1 VCVFQQ
7 LVFVIC
13 FQHQAKNKCTRIFLP
28 STYTINQQQAAT
40 MDSDPIVSSPV
51 KRQKTA
57 GGFRPAGRRTFT
69 HTTATS
75 APPVQQR
82 AASSAPRT
90 FANLMADLDGTSQP
104 SSYNTQT
111 YLTQPT
117 QPLAPSRKRSHS
129 STPTV
134 QVARSS
140 PAPVPE
146 SPMPQQSFSM
156 PQSKLGAR
164 FAPPGTAFRRPP
176 GIQQPA
182 RPQLPLIN
190 IDDDD
195 DFVDPPVDRSS
206 DTDTRS
212 AIAPTAFT
220 KGGRNLDSSPNR
232 THQLPKSSEEKFK
245 SLTSSFTYNGGSME
259 SAYGGVSR
267 NKPKQRQSGPSRA
280 LPVEDDMTLEDIPEE
295 YHRRNVKRIMSI
307 LPGRAIHVYYKAS
320 REYHGN
326 QDDATDYILRQEEYG
341 NDMHDVVDLTSSDIE
356 SNAAKPNAQ
365 ARPAAKQQVKAPTRT
380 IADKYQTKPPK
391 PTATTSET
399 TPDAKPRRRLMQGRR
414 NPASPE
420 PSPSPVRPAQA
431 AVKKRTITVI
441 DSDASDA
448 ESGKASS
455 EGDTSGFDGRLL
467 NFFNT
472 CSAQDLADMSNEKLE
487 IAQFVLSKKPFRSL
501 NAIRNISDAPPLKS
515 GKRSAKKA
523 IGDKV
528 LDVCEEMYKGYEAV
542 DELVEKCD
550 NLGKPIADTM
560 KQWGIDITAA
570 AKDGELALTS
580 IEDMQQDSGIG
591 TPASSTGGVMD
602 DDDDDVVKIKS
613 TRPNKSKKN
622 VFLKQ
627 PANMSNDIVMKDYQ
641 LFGLNWLN
649 LLWSKKLSCIL
660 ADDMGLGKTC
670 QVIAFLAHLKFTQVK
685 GVHLVVVPGS
695 TLENWIRELNRFCP
709 ALEVAPYY
717 GSQIERDQQRQDYGA
732 RLNEID
738 VIVTTYETAVGKYD
752 TDFLRKTVRP
762 VVCVFDEGHALKNSQ
777 SKRHQQLMRI
787 PAEFRLLLTGTPLQN
802 NLQEL
807 ASLLSFILPSLFNSR
822 RDELDNIFKFKATTK
837 DADHAA
843 LLSAQRIQRARSMM
857 TPFILRRKKQQ
868 VLKHMPAKH
877 RRVEHCHML
886 PEQQVIYNE
895 MVKEALDARTQPKK
909 GKAAKTAQEMT
920 ALRFAAL
927 HPLLLRRKY
936 NDKELEKIAK
946 ALQRSEEYGDNKPD
960 LIWRLLTEQTKG
972 GDYGMHRFCLEY
984 DFLSKFALRNSEWM
998 NSGKVQKLQALL
1010 ETYINNGD
1018 RVLIFSQ
1025 FTTMMDILEAV
1036 LETLSIKFMRLDGST
1051 PMSTRQD
1058 IIDQFTTDTSIPV
1071 FMLSTKAGG
1080 AGINLACANKVIILD
1095 SGFNPQDDIQA
1106 ENRAHRVGQTRD
1118 VEVVRLV
1125 TKGTIEEQIHAL
1137 GESKLALDDR
1147 VAGLASSSGAGDDAA
1162 ADKKMESEAALAVED
1177 LFFKQLEQQQQ
1188 QQGKSSDLKKE
1199 EEEQDVHP
1207 KMADKKVIVDDVV
1220 G

>member
-1 VCVFQQ
+1 
-7 LVFVIC
+7 
-13 FQHQAKNKCTRIFLP
+13 
-28 STYTINQQQAAT
+28 

-57 GGFRPAGRRTFT
+57 GGFRPAGRRPQTQT
-69 HTTATS
+69 QMS
-75 APPVQQR
+75 ASGSIPTQILSRPPPQ
-82 AASSAPRT
+82 ANLT
-90 FANLMADLDGTSQP
+90 FANLMADLTADSQP
-104 SSYNTQT
+104 HS
-111 YLTQPT
+111 TQPT
-117 QPLAPSRKRSHS
+117 QLLPTAQKRSHS

-146 SPMPQQSFSM
+146 SPLPQPHSR
-156 PQSKLGAR
+156 PQSTLGAR
-164 FAPPGTAFRRPP
+164 FAPPGTGFRRPG
-176 GIQQPA
+176 GIIQP
-182 RPQLPLIN
+182 RPVQLIN

-195 DFVDPPVDRSS
+195 DFADPPVDRSS
-206 DTDTRS
+206 DTEGPATQS
-212 AIAPTAFT
+212 AIIPTAFT

-232 THQLPKSSEEKFK
+232 VYESPKSSAEKFK
-245 SLTSSFTYNGGSME
+245 NLTSSFAYNAGGME
-259 SAYGGVSR
+259 TAYGGASR
-267 NKPKQRQSGPSRA
+267 NKPQQRQPVPSRA
-280 LPVEDDMTLEDIPEE
+280 QPVED
-295 YHRRNVKRIMSI
+295 MSI
-307 LPGRAIHVYYKAS
+307 NDIFEVQDQKKVERMMTVAPGRPISVLYKALKTC
-320 REYHGN
+320 HGSF
-326 QDDATDYILRQEEYG
+326 DDAI
-341 NDMHDVVDLTSSDIE
+341 DMVFRNEGEKGDMDVVDLTSSDIE
-356 SNAAKPNAQ
+356 SNVAKPSAQ
-365 ARPAAKQQVKAPTRT
+365 PRAAAKQQVKAPTRT
-380 IADKYQTKPPK
+380 IADKYSTKPK
-391 PTATTSET
+391 PTTVPSPEA
-399 TPDAKPRRRLMQGRR
+399 AKPRRRLMQGRK
-414 NPASPE
+414 NPVSPIG
-420 PSPSPVRPAQA
+420 SPSPTKPVEAV
-431 AVKKRTITVI
+431 VKKRPVII
-441 DSDASDA
+441 DSDDSDA
-448 ESGKASS
+448 ESGRESS
-455 EGDTSGFDGRLL
+455 EEDTSDFDGRLL
-467 NFFNT
+467 KFFNT
-472 CSAQDLADMSNEKLE
+472 CSAQDLADISNEKLE
-487 IAQFVLSKKPFRSL
+487 IAEFILSKKPFRSL

-515 GKRSAKKA
+515 GKKSAKKA

-528 LDVCEEMYKGYEAV
+528 MDVCREMYKGYEAV
-542 DELVEKCD
+542 DELVENCD

-560 KQWGIDITAA
+560 KQWGIDFAA
-570 AKDGELALTS
+570 ATKDGELALTS
-580 IEDMQQDSGIG
+580 LEDTQHDSGMG
-591 TPASSTGGVMD
+591 TPASSTGILD
-602 DDDDDVVKIKS
+602 DDDDDIVKPKTS
-613 TRPNKSKKN
+613 RPNKLKKN
-622 VFLKQ
+622 IFLKQ
-627 PANMSNDIVMKDYQ
+627 PSNMSTDLVMKDYQ

-670 QVIAFLAHLKFTQVK
+670 QVIAFLAHLKQTGVP

-717 GSQIERDQQRQDYGA
+717 GSQAERENQRYDYGS
-732 RLNEID
+732 RLDEID

-822 RDELDNIFKFKATTK
+822 REDLDNIFKFKATTK

-843 LLSAQRIQRARSMM
+843 LLSAQRIARARSMM

-877 RRVEHCHML
+877 RRVEYCDML
-886 PEQQVIYNE
+886 PEQREVYNE
-895 MVKEALDARTQPKK
+895 MVKQAVDARTQPKK
-909 GKAAKTAQEMT
+909 GGTKAAKTAQEMT

-936 NDKELEKIAK
+936 GDKELEKLAK
-946 ALQRSEEYGDNKPD
+946 ALKRSEEYGDNKPE

-972 GDYGMHRFCLEY
+972 GDFGMHKFCLDY
-984 DFLSKFALRNSEWM
+984 DFLNRYALHNNEWM
-998 NSGKVQKLQALL
+998 NSGKVNKLRELL
-1010 ETYINNGD
+1010 EGYIKNGD
-1018 RVLIFSQ
+1018 RTLIFSQ
-1025 FTTMMDILEAV
+1025 FTTMMDILESV

-1051 PMSTRQD
+1051 AMSTRQD

-1106 ENRAHRVGQTRD
+1106 ENRAHRVGQTCD

-1125 TKGTIEEQIHAL
+1125 TRGTIEEQIHAL

-1147 VAGLASSSGAGDDAA
+1147 VAGAAEDAA
-1162 ADKKMESEAALAVED
+1162 AEKKLEADAALAVED
-1177 LFFKQLEQQQQ
+1177 MFFKHLEE
-1188 QQGKSSDLKKE
+1188 DKKDE
-1199 EEEQDVHP
+1199 HHP
-1207 KMADKKVIVDDVV
+1207 KMEDKDSIDAMDITRDDTAAAKSKDLRDEFRNGLKDAGLDVKEEKDVKAEADVKEEAAVKKE
-1220 G
+1220 

>member
-1 VCVFQQ
+1 
-7 LVFVIC
+7 
-13 FQHQAKNKCTRIFLP
+13 
-28 STYTINQQQAAT
+28 
-40 MDSDPIVSSPV
+40 MDSDPILSSPV

-57 GGFRPAGRRTFT
+57 GGYRPAGRRPQTQTQTQSQPT
-69 HTTATS
+69 HASATVPTQILS
-75 APPVQQR
+75 RPPPK
-82 AASSAPRT
+82 ANLT
-90 FANLMADLDGTSQP
+90 FANLMADLTAESQP
-104 SSYNTQT
+104 

-117 QPLAPSRKRSHS
+117 QPLPTDQKRSHS

-146 SPMPQQSFSM
+146 SPLQHPHSRPS
-156 PQSKLGAR
+156 STLGAR

-176 GIQQPA
+176 GTHQSS
-182 RPQLPLIN
+182 RPVPLIN

-195 DFVDPPVDRSS
+195 DFVDPPIDRSS
-206 DTDTRS
+206 DTEGPATQP
-212 AIAPTAFT
+212 AIIPTAFT

-232 THQLPKSSEEKFK
+232 VHDSPKSSAEKFK
-245 SLTSSFTYNGGSME
+245 TFTSSFAYNGAME

-267 NKPKQRQSGPSRA
+267 NKPHQRQPAPSRA
-280 LPVEDDMTLEDIPEE
+280 QPVQD
-295 YHRRNVKRIMSI
+295 MSI
-307 LPGRAIHVYYKAS
+307 ADIFDVGMQKKVERMMTVLPGRPIRTLNNALEKS
-320 REYHGN
+320 RGN
-326 QDDATDYILRQEEYG
+326 FDDAVDMIFREED
-341 NDMHDVVDLTSSDIE
+341 NDNNMDVVDLTSSDIE
-356 SNAAKPNAQ
+356 SNAAKPSAQ
-365 ARPAAKQQVKAPTRT
+365 PRPAAKQQVKAPTRT
-380 IADKYQTKPPK
+380 IADKYSINKPK
-391 PTATTSET
+391 PATTSS
-399 TPDAKPRRRLMQGRR
+399 DAGKPKRRLVQGRK
-414 NPASPE
+414 NPASPTG
-420 PSPSPVRPAQA
+420 SPSPTKPVEAPP
-431 AVKKRTITVI
+431 KKRAVTVI
-441 DSDASDA
+441 DSDDSDA
-448 ESGKASS
+448 ESAKESS
-455 EGDTSGFDGRLL
+455 EEDTSDFDGRLL
-467 NFFNT
+467 KFFNT

-487 IAQFVLSKKPFRSL
+487 IAQFILSKKPFRSL
-501 NAIRNISDAPPLKS
+501 NAIRNISDAAPLKS
-515 GKRSAKKA
+515 GKKSAKKA

-528 LDVCEEMYKGYEAV
+528 LDVCEEMYRGYEAV

-560 KQWGIDITAA
+560 KQWGIDFAA
-570 AKDGELALTS
+570 ATKDGELALTS
-580 IEDMQQDSGIG
+580 LEDAHHDSGIG
-591 TPASSTGGVMD
+591 TPASSTGVFD
-602 DDDDDVVKIKS
+602 DDDDDIVKPKSSRPTKIK
-613 TRPNKSKKN
+613 KN
-622 VFLKQ
+622 IFLKQ
-627 PANMSNDIVMKDYQ
+627 PSNMSTDLIMKDYQ

-670 QVIAFLAHLKFTQVK
+670 QVIAFLAHLKQTEVQ

-717 GSQIERDQQRQDYGA
+717 GSQVERENQRYDYGS
-732 RLNEID
+732 RLDEID

-752 TDFLRKTVRP
+752 TDFLRKVVRP

-822 RDELDNIFKFKATTK
+822 REDLDSIFKYKATTK

-843 LLSAQRIQRARSMM
+843 LLSAQRIARARSMM

-877 RRVEHCHML
+877 RRVEYCDML
-886 PEQQVIYNE
+886 PEQREVYNE
-895 MVKEALDARTQPKK
+895 MVKQAVDARTQPKK
-909 GKAAKTAQEMT
+909 GATKAAKTAQEMT

-936 NDKELEKIAK
+936 GEKELEKLAK

-960 LIWRLLTEQTKG
+960 LIWRMLTEQTKG
-972 GDYGMHRFCLEY
+972 GDFGMHRFCLEY
-984 DFLSKFALRNSEWM
+984 DFLNKYILRSNEWM
-998 NSGKVQKLQALL
+998 NSGKINKLKELL
-1010 ETYINNGD
+1010 EAYIKNGD

-1051 PMSTRQD
+1051 PMATRQD
-1058 IIDQFTTDTSIPV
+1058 IIDQFTTDLSIPV

-1125 TKGTIEEQIHAL
+1125 TRGTIEEQIHAL

-1147 VAGLASSSGAGDDAA
+1147 VAGAEDAA
-1162 ADKKMESEAALAVED
+1162 AEKKLEADAALAVED
-1177 LFFKQLEQQQQ
+1177 MFFKHLEEE
-1188 QQGKSSDLKKE
+1188 KKDEHPKMDDKDAIDAMDITSDNTAAAKNKDLRDEFRDGLKVAGLDVKE
-1199 EEEQDVHP
+1199 EEDV
-1207 KMADKKVIVDDVV
+1207 KKEFDVKEEADVKKE
-1220 G
+1220 

>member
-1 VCVFQQ
+1 
-7 LVFVIC
+7 
-13 FQHQAKNKCTRIFLP
+13 
-28 STYTINQQQAAT
+28 

-57 GGFRPAGRRTFT
+57 GGFRPAGRRPQTQSQ
-69 HTTATS
+69 TS
-75 APPVQQR
+75 ASGTIPTQILSRP
-82 AASSAPRT
+82 APQANLT
-90 FANLMADLDGTSQP
+90 FANLMADLTGDSQP
-104 SSYNTQT
+104 FS
-111 YLTQPT
+111 TQPT
-117 QPLAPSRKRSHS
+117 QLLPTAQKRSHS

-146 SPMPQQSFSM
+146 SPLPQPHSR
-156 PQSKLGAR
+156 PQSTLGAR
-164 FAPPGTAFRRPP
+164 FAPPGTAFRRPG
-176 GIQQPA
+176 GIPQP
-182 RPQLPLIN
+182 RHVPLIN

-206 DTDTRS
+206 DTEGPATQS
-212 AIAPTAFT
+212 TIIPTAFT

-232 THQLPKSSEEKFK
+232 VYESPKSSAEKFK
-245 SLTSSFTYNGGSME
+245 SLTSSFAYSAGGME

-267 NKPKQRQSGPSRA
+267 NKPQQRQPAPSRA
-280 LPVEDDMTLEDIPEE
+280 QPVEDMTINDIFEVPDQKKVE
-295 YHRRNVKRIMSI
+295 RMMTVA
-307 LPGRAIHVYYKAS
+307 PGRPISVLYKALKTC
-320 REYHGN
+320 HGSF
-326 QDDATDYILRQEEYG
+326 DDAVDMIFRQEG
-341 NDMHDVVDLTSSDIE
+341 DKGDMDIVDLTSSDIE
-356 SNAAKPNAQ
+356 SNVAKPSAQ
-365 ARPAAKQQVKAPTRT
+365 PRAAAKQQVKAPTRT
-380 IADKYQTKPPK
+380 IADKYSTKPK
-391 PTATTSET
+391 PTGATTPEA
-399 TPDAKPRRRLMQGRR
+399 AKPRRRLMQGRK
-414 NPASPE
+414 NPVSPIG
-420 PSPSPVRPAQA
+420 SPSPTKPVE
-431 AVKKRTITVI
+431 AVPKKRAVII
-441 DSDASDA
+441 DSDDSDA
-448 ESGKASS
+448 ESGKESS
-455 EGDTSGFDGRLL
+455 EEDTSDFDGRLL
-467 NFFNT
+467 KFFNT

-487 IAQFVLSKKPFRSL
+487 IAQFILSKKPFRSL

-515 GKRSAKKA
+515 GKKSAKKA

-528 LDVCEEMYKGYEAV
+528 LDVCAEMYRGYEAV

-560 KQWGIDITAA
+560 KQWGIDFAA
-570 AKDGELALTS
+570 ATKDGELALTS
-580 IEDMQQDSGIG
+580 LEDTQHDSGMG
-591 TPASSTGGVMD
+591 TPASSTGILD
-602 DDDDDVVKIKS
+602 DDDDDIVKPKTS
-613 TRPNKSKKN
+613 RPNKLKKN
-622 VFLKQ
+622 IFLKQ
-627 PANMSNDIVMKDYQ
+627 PTNMSTDLTMKDYQ

-670 QVIAFLAHLKFTQVK
+670 QVIAFLAHLKQMEVP

-709 ALEVAPYY
+709 ALNVAPYY
-717 GSQIERDQQRQDYGA
+717 GSQAERENQRYDYGS
-732 RLNEID
+732 RLDEID

-822 RDELDNIFKFKATTK
+822 REDLDSIFKFKATTK

-843 LLSAQRIQRARSMM
+843 LLSAQRIARARSMM

-877 RRVEHCHML
+877 RRVEYCDML
-886 PEQQVIYNE
+886 PEQRDVYNE
-895 MVKEALDARTQPKK
+895 MVKQAVDARAQPKK
-909 GKAAKTAQEMT
+909 GGAKAAKTAQEMT

-936 NDKELEKIAK
+936 GDKELTKMAK
-946 ALQRSEEYGDNKPD
+946 TLQRSEEYGDNKPE

-972 GDYGMHRFCLEY
+972 GDFGMHRFCLEY
-984 DFLSKFALRNSEWM
+984 DFLTKYALINNEWM
-998 NSGKVQKLQALL
+998 NSGKVNKLKELL
-1010 ETYINNGD
+1010 EGYIKNGD
-1018 RVLIFSQ
+1018 RTLIFSQ
-1025 FTTMMDILEAV
+1025 FTTMMDILESV

-1051 PMSTRQD
+1051 AMATRQD

-1125 TKGTIEEQIHAL
+1125 TRGTIEEQIHAL

-1147 VAGLASSSGAGDDAA
+1147 VAGAAEDAA
-1162 ADKKMESEAALAVED
+1162 AEKKLEADAALAVED
-1177 LFFKQLEQQQQ
+1177 MFFKHLTEEKKDEHPKMEDKDSIDAMDITRDDTASA
-1188 QQGKSSDLKKE
+1188 KSKDLRDEFRNGLKDAGLDVKE
-1199 EEEQDVHP
+1199 EEDV
-1207 KMADKKVIVDDVV
+1207 KAEADVKEEVDVKKE
-1220 G
+1220 

>member
-1 VCVFQQ
+1 
-7 LVFVIC
+7 
-13 FQHQAKNKCTRIFLP
+13 
-28 STYTINQQQAAT
+28 

-57 GGFRPAGRRTFT
+57 GGFRPAGRRPQSQTQ
-69 HTTATS
+69 TS
-75 APPVQQR
+75 ASGTIPTQILSRPPPQ
-82 AASSAPRT
+82 ANLT
-90 FANLMADLDGTSQP
+90 FANLMADLTGDSQP
-104 SSYNTQT
+104 HS
-111 YLTQPT
+111 TQPT
-117 QPLAPSRKRSHS
+117 QLLPTAQKRSHS

-146 SPMPQQSFSM
+146 SPLPQPHSRTPST
-156 PQSKLGAR
+156 LGAR
-164 FAPPGTAFRRPP
+164 FAPPGTGFRRPG
-176 GIQQPA
+176 GIPQP
-182 RPQLPLIN
+182 RPLPVIN

-206 DTDTRS
+206 DTEGPATQS
-212 AIAPTAFT
+212 TIIPTAFT

-232 THQLPKSSEEKFK
+232 VYESPKSSVEKFK
-245 SLTSSFTYNGGSME
+245 NLTSSFAYSAGGME

-267 NKPKQRQSGPSRA
+267 NKPQQRQAAPSRA
-280 LPVEDDMTLEDIPEE
+280 QPVQD
-295 YHRRNVKRIMSI
+295 MSI
-307 LPGRAIHVYYKAS
+307 LDIFEVQDQKKVERMMTVVPGRPISVLYKALQA
-320 REYHGN
+320 RHGN
-326 QDDATDYILRQEEYG
+326 FDDAVDMILRQEGEPV
-341 NDMHDVVDLTSSDIE
+341 DMDIVDLTSSDIE
-356 SNAAKPNAQ
+356 SNAAKPSALPR
-365 ARPAAKQQVKAPTRT
+365 AAAKQQVKAPTRT
-380 IADKYQTKPPK
+380 IADKYSTKPK
-391 PTATTSET
+391 PTTATTPEA
-399 TPDAKPRRRLMQGRR
+399 AKPRRRLMQGRK
-414 NPASPE
+414 NPVSPIG
-420 PSPSPVRPAQA
+420 SPSPTKPVEAV
-431 AVKKRTITVI
+431 VKKRAVII
-441 DSDASDA
+441 DSDDSDA
-448 ESGKASS
+448 ESGKESS
-455 EGDTSGFDGRLL
+455 EEDTSDFDGRLL
-467 NFFNT
+467 KFFNT

-487 IAQFVLSKKPFRSL
+487 IAQFILSKKPFRSL
-501 NAIRNISDAPPLKS
+501 NVIRNISDAPPLKS
-515 GKRSAKKA
+515 GKKSAKKA
-523 IGDKV
+523 VGDRV
-528 LDVCEEMYKGYEAV
+528 LDVCAQMYKGYEAV

-550 NLGKPIADTM
+550 DLGKPIADTM
-560 KQWGIDITAA
+560 KQWGIDFAA
-570 AKDGELALTS
+570 ATKDGELALTS
-580 IEDMQQDSGIG
+580 LEDTQHDSGMG
-591 TPASSTGGVMD
+591 TPASSTGVLD
-602 DDDDDVVKIKS
+602 DDDDDIVKPKTS
-613 TRPNKSKKN
+613 RPNKLKKN
-622 VFLKQ
+622 IFLKQ
-627 PANMSNDIVMKDYQ
+627 PTNMSTDLTMKDYQ

-670 QVIAFLAHLKFTQVK
+670 QVIAFLAHLKQMEVP

-717 GSQIERDQQRQDYGA
+717 GSQAEREEQRYDYGS
-732 RLNEID
+732 RLGEID

-822 RDELDNIFKFKATTK
+822 REDLDSIFKYKATTK

-843 LLSAQRIQRARSMM
+843 LLSAQRIARARSMM

-877 RRVEHCHML
+877 RRVEYCDML
-886 PEQQVIYNE
+886 PEQRDVYNE
-895 MVKEALDARTQPKK
+895 MVKQALDARTQPKK
-909 GKAAKTAQEMT
+909 GGAKAAKTAQEMT

-936 NDKELEKIAK
+936 GDKELEKMAK
-946 ALQRSEEYGDNKPD
+946 ALQRSEEYGDNKPE

-972 GDYGMHRFCLEY
+972 GDFGMHRFCQQY
-984 DFLSKFALRNSEWM
+984 DFLGKYILRNNEWM
-998 NSGKVQKLQALL
+998 NSGKVNKLKELL
-1010 ETYINNGD
+1010 EGYIKNGD
-1018 RVLIFSQ
+1018 RTLIFSQ

-1051 PMSTRQD
+1051 PMATRQD

-1080 AGINLACANKVIILD
+1080 AGINLACANKVVILD

-1118 VEVVRLV
+1118 VEVVRLI
-1125 TKGTIEEQIHAL
+1125 TRGTIEEQIHAL

-1147 VAGLASSSGAGDDAA
+1147 VAGASEDAA
-1162 ADKKMESEAALAVED
+1162 AEKKLEADAALAVED
-1177 LFFKQLEQQQQ
+1177 MFFKHL
-1188 QQGKSSDLKKE
+1188 E
-1199 EEEQDVHP
+1199 EEKEDKHP
-1207 KMADKKVIVDDVV
+1207 KMDDSASAKSKDLRDEFRNGLADAGLDVKAETDGKEEMDVKKE
-1220 G
+1220 

>member
-1 VCVFQQ
+1 
-7 LVFVIC
+7 
-13 FQHQAKNKCTRIFLP
+13 
-28 STYTINQQQAAT
+28 
-40 MDSDPIVSSPV
+40 MDESDPIMSSPF
-51 KRQKTA
+51 KKQKTA
-57 GGFRPAGRRTFT
+57 GGFRPAGRRPPSQTQ
-69 HTTATS
+69 TS
-75 APPVQQR
+75 NSGTIPTQILSRPPPQ
-82 AASSAPRT
+82 AGLT
-90 FANLMADLDGTSQP
+90 FANLMADLTSDSQ
-104 SSYNTQT
+104 SSYR
-111 YLTQPT
+111 TQPT
-117 QPLAPSRKRSHS
+117 QPLPNPQKRSHS

-146 SPMPQQSFSM
+146 SPLPQ
-156 PQSKLGAR
+156 PQSRLQTALGSR

-176 GIQQPA
+176 GIQQP
-182 RPQLPLIN
+182 RPVPLIN

-206 DTDTRS
+206 DTEGPATQS
-212 AIAPTAFT
+212 AIIPTAFT
-220 KGGRNLDSSPNR
+220 RGGRNLDSSPNR
-232 THQLPKSSEEKFK
+232 IQESPKSSAEKFK
-245 SLTSSFTYNGGSME
+245 SFTSSFAYNAGGLE

-267 NKPKQRQSGPSRA
+267 NKPQQRQPAPSRA
-280 LPVEDDMTLEDIPEE
+280 QPVQD
-295 YHRRNVKRIMSI
+295 MSI
-307 LPGRAIHVYYKAS
+307 NDIFDVSDQRKVERMMTVLPGRAIRVLYKALQQC
-320 REYHGN
+320 HGN
-326 QDDATDYILRQEEYG
+326 FDDAVDVIFRQEENGG
-341 NDMHDVVDLTSSDIE
+341 NMDVVDLTSSDIE
-356 SNAAKPNAQ
+356 SNAAKPSAQ
-365 ARPAAKQQVKAPTRT
+365 PRPAAKQQVKAPTRT
-380 IADKYQTKPPK
+380 IADKYSTKPK
-391 PTATTSET
+391 PATATTSEA
-399 TPDAKPRRRLMQGRR
+399 AKPRRRLMQGRK
-414 NPASPE
+414 NPVSPVG
-420 PSPSPVRPAQA
+420 SPSPTKPVE
-431 AVKKRTITVI
+431 AVPKKRAVII
-441 DSDASDA
+441 DSDDSDA
-448 ESGKASS
+448 GSGKESS
-455 EGDTSGFDGRLL
+455 EEDTSDFDGRLL
-467 NFFNT
+467 KFFNT
-472 CSAQDLADMSNEKLE
+472 CSVQDLADLSNEKLE
-487 IAQFVLSKKPFRSL
+487 IAQFILSKKPFRSL

-515 GKRSAKKA
+515 GKKSAKKA

-528 LDVCEEMYKGYEAV
+528 LDVCEDMYRGYEAV

-560 KQWGIDITAA
+560 KQWGIDFAA
-570 AKDGELALTS
+570 ATKDGELALTS
-580 IEDMQQDSGIG
+580 LEDTQHDSGMG
-591 TPASSTGGVMD
+591 TPASSTGVVD
-602 DDDDDVVKIKS
+602 DDDDDIVKPKTS
-613 TRPNKSKKN
+613 RPNKLKKN
-622 VFLKQ
+622 IFLKQ
-627 PANMSNDIVMKDYQ
+627 PTNMSTDLVMKDYQ

-670 QVIAFLAHLKFTQVK
+670 QVIAFLAHLKQTEVP

-717 GSQIERDQQRQDYGA
+717 GSQAEREEQRHDYGS
-732 RLNEID
+732 RLDEID

-807 ASLLSFILPSLFNSR
+807 ASLLSFILPSLFHSR
-822 RDELDNIFKFKATTK
+822 REDLDNIFKYKATTK

-843 LLSAQRIQRARSMM
+843 LLSAQRIARARSMM

-877 RRVEHCHML
+877 RRVEYCDML
-886 PEQQVIYNE
+886 PAQREVYNE
-895 MVKEALDARTQPKK
+895 MVKQAVDARTQPKK
-909 GKAAKTAQEMT
+909 GGAKAAKTAQEMT

-936 NDKELEKIAK
+936 SDKELEKMAK
-946 ALQRSEEYGDNKPD
+946 ALQRSEEYGDNKPE
-960 LIWRLLTEQTKG
+960 LIWRMLTEQTKG
-972 GDYGMHRFCLEY
+972 GDFGMHRFCLEY
-984 DFLSKFALRNSEWM
+984 DFLTKYILRNNEWM
-998 NSGKVQKLQALL
+998 DSGKVDKLKELL
-1010 ETYINNGD
+1010 QGYIKNGD
-1018 RVLIFSQ
+1018 RTLIFSQ

-1051 PMSTRQD
+1051 PMATRQD

-1125 TKGTIEEQIHAL
+1125 TRGTIEEQIHAL

-1147 VAGLASSSGAGDDAA
+1147 VAGAAEDAA
-1162 ADKKMESEAALAVED
+1162 AEKKLEADAALAVED
-1177 LFFKQLEQQQQ
+1177 MFFKHLEEE
-1188 QQGKSSDLKKE
+1188 KKDEHPKMDDKDAINAMDIDTASVKTKDLRDEFRNGLKDAGLDVKE
-1199 EEEQDVHP
+1199 EEDMKKEADV
-1207 KMADKKVIVDDVV
+1207 KEKVDVKKES
-1220 G
+1220 